1 MTLPRTTASA
11 LLSPAMRSP
20 SRRWNA
26 SSTASFTSFVS
37 AGSGVW
43 VSKGRMATVLM
54 LGRPPPAKPYR
65 QPLSATASALP
76 APAPN
81 RRIEH
86 RSRIDQDHRKL
97 KPSPLL
103 RKIHA
108 GAGRHPLGV
117 ELGAAAGQHLALAS
131 PLCLEHAH
139 AAARLAVVE
148 RVTVLREPP
157 DAGARIDT
165 TTKYHGVR
173 RRRPHDAE
181 RRPQHP
187 HRRDQRAEVL
197 LRVGPDG
204 RIGDDGGGT
213 GPESQWPHVI
223 EPQGIRR
230 CDAPLPAPAP
240 ALLVVLILP
249 PEPDR
254 RVARR
259 QRAPTPG
266 DGGVPIHGSRRLRHQ
281 RCGPAWAT
289 GQQHTGGNVGEYDPR
304 VKRKML
310 RSQEFNLMSIAGIS
324 VLEIHRI
331 RNRLE
336 QSDDMVRHTPEGVL
350 VGEGD
355 ERSLARGEQ
364 LIRLRSLDRVSEGD
378 PPGRELAYPAAHP
391 HQVIVTGR

>member
-1 MTLPRTTASA
+1 

-43 VSKGRMATVLM
+43 LSKGRMATVLM

-131 PLCLEHAH
+131 PLCLEHAP
-139 AAARLAVVE
+139 AAAR
-148 RVTVLREPP
+148 
-157 DAGARIDT
+157 
-165 TTKYHGVR
+165 
-173 RRRPHDAE
+173 
-181 RRPQHP
+181 
-187 HRRDQRAEVL
+187 
-197 LRVGPDG
+197 
-204 RIGDDGGGT
+204 
-213 GPESQWPHVI
+213 
-223 EPQGIRR
+223 
-230 CDAPLPAPAP
+230 
-240 ALLVVLILP
+240 LVVLILP

-281 RCGPAWAT
+281 RCGPARAT

-310 RSQEFNLMSIAGIS
+310 RSQELNLMTIAGMS

-336 QSDDMVRHTPEGVL
+336 QGDDMIRHTPERVL
-350 VGEGD
+350 VG
-355 ERSLARGEQ
+355 
-364 LIRLRSLDRVSEGD
+364 
-378 PPGRELAYPAAHP
+378 
-391 HQVIVTGR
+391 